1 MINVGHFFILVLLDY
16 LSTVPI
22 LSFEEKLIQ
31 ADSLTGFVADK
42 IVDWSYIP
50 LLKSPQLIRITF
62 HAYPWVWTCF
72 SMYAMNALLQ
82 KKI

>member
-31 ADSLTGFVADK
+31 ADSLTGFVAD
-42 IVDWSYIP
+42 
-50 LLKSPQLIRITF
+50 
-62 HAYPWVWTCF
+62 
-72 SMYAMNALLQ
+72 
-82 KKI
+82 